1 MKILNYI
8 SAERYH
14 DDFLICAYIPATND
28 GHEIGL
34 NAVMGYGVEKY
45 KAAIDFILPLITKG
59 KYEAYPRI
67 PNGMLLYGPPGGG
80 KTYMAEKICEHV
92 KYFGVNVIKVELK
105 DRGHDRNAEK
115 IKKAFEAGKE
125 YYKRTGTPS
134 VIYFPQDI
142 DNYLIDRKKVPEYI
156 KEVRAMLN
164 SAENCG
170 ESGVSWIGTANNS
183 QNIDPAILRPGRT
196 DIKLAIGEM
205 EDFAIADMLKYV
217 LYKIDEKDSAED
229 FDFQKVVD
237 KIKEEGISYT
247 PAELELF
254 VKDAKKHN
262 PTPENFLTAELVMQE
277 IDSYNEKNEPTL
289 TPDMLEKFKQDREY
303 VKNLDQETLE
313 NAQQERKKATEKKQM
328 LEARSQ
334 EAKKALEEAEYDLR
348 KAKEAESLAKVN
360 EYTVTETINFQN
372 QDVSN

>member
-1 MKILNYI
+1 
-8 SAERYH
+8 
-14 DDFLICAYIPATND
+14 
-28 GHEIGL
+28 
-34 NAVMGYGVEKY
+34 
-45 KAAIDFILPLITKG
+45 
-59 KYEAYPRI
+59 
-67 PNGMLLYGPPGGG
+67 
-80 KTYMAEKICEHV
+80 
-92 KYFGVNVIKVELK
+92 
-105 DRGHDRNAEK
+105 
-115 IKKAFEAGKE
+115 
-125 YYKRTGTPS
+125 
-134 VIYFPQDI
+134 
-142 DNYLIDRKKVPEYI
+142 
-156 KEVRAMLN
+156 
-164 SAENCG
+164 
-170 ESGVSWIGTANNS
+170 
-183 QNIDPAILRPGRT
+183 
-196 DIKLAIGEM
+196 M

-237 KIKEEGISYT
+237 KIKEEGIAYT

-303 VKNLDQETLE
+303 VKNLDQKTLE